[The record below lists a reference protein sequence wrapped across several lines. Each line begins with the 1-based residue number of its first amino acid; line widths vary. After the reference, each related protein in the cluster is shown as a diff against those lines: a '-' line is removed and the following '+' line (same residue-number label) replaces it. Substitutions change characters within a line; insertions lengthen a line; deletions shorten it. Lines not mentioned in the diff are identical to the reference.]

1 MTELLG
7 IGISAL
13 AVILIRLLVPFS
25 IFRWPLWGGL
35 AAVIADTL
43 DVVIITVLDP
53 NNTANF
59 YLQHYT
65 ELDKALD
72 IYFLLFM
79 MIVSLRWKEKL
90 AKWTSISLFA
100 YRAIGVATLEI
111 THIRQLLFVFPNLFV
126 WWFFLWEVRNKYMP
140 NAQIQA
146 DTQKAGNN
154 PADNAA
160 VQARARILPSRL
172 SGTPLGMDK
181 DEHNRKDVLI

>member
-1 MTELLG
+1 MAELLG

-13 AVILIRLLVPFS
+13 AVILIRLIVPFS

-35 AAVIADTL
+35 AAAIADTL

-90 AKWTSISLFA
+90 AKWTSISLFT
-100 YRAIGVATLEI
+100 YRAIGVVVLEL
-111 THIRQLLFVFPNLFV
+111 THIRQLLFVFPNLFI
-126 WWFFLWEVRNKYMP
+126 WWFFFWEARNKFKPEFKLTPKLLIIILLVMLPFKLGHEYFLHVY
-140 NAQIQA
+140 QA
-146 DTQKAGNN
+146 HPWEWIKANIIGK
-154 PADNAA
+154 
-160 VQARARILPSRL
+160 IF
-172 SGTPLGMDK
+172 
-181 DEHNRKDVLI
+181 